1 MNVSLEGF
9 NSKTATFAAAADVKK
24 GDPVTFTSNY
34 TVGVAGSGV
43 AFCGVCVDVRDGYAT
58 VQLCGYC
65 RAKYSGS
72 APVVGYSLLAGDG
85 SANVKTM
92 SIKLEK
98 VLYTTGKSFTQALEE
113 LDPSENYIGTELE
126 GLDAYQRQLKRFS
139 IRVSGKGSDR
149 VEKFFKTS
157 DSAALFPEY
166 ISRAV
171 NAGIEENDLLQKI
184 VATTTNV
191 EALDYRT
198 ITSVP
203 SDDEKSLKIVGEG
216 ASIPETQI
224 KTQENLVRL
233 HKRGRMLVASYEAI
247 RFQRLDLFTVTL
259 RQIGAYIAKAQLK
272 DAVDVLMNGDGNG
285 NAITTKSVATEGT
298 LAYSDLVDFWNS
310 FDPYT
315 LNCIIASPSMTAH
328 ILKLSEMRDAAAGLS
343 FHSTGNLVTPFGA
356 ELVKSS
362 AVEADKLIGL
372 DRTCALELVSAGG
385 VTTEF
390 DKLIDRQLERAAI
403 TSIAG
408 FAKIYTPASKALSL

>member
-1 MNVSLEGF
+1 MAVYEN
-9 NSKTATFAAAADVKK
+9 
-24 GDPVTFTSNY
+24 
-34 TVGVAGSGV
+34 
-43 AFCGVCVDVRDGYAT
+43 
-58 VQLCGYC
+58 
-65 RAKYSGS
+65 
-72 APVVGYSLLAGDG
+72 
-85 SANVKTM
+85 
-92 SIKLEK
+92 IKLEK
-98 VLYTTGKSFTQALEE
+98 GLYTTGKSFTEALEE

-139 IRVSGKGSDR
+139 IKVSGKGSDR

-171 NAGIEENDLLQKI
+171 RAGIDENNLLDKI

-203 SDDEKSLKIVGEG
+203 SEEEKALALVNEGE
-216 ASIPETQI
+216 AIPETQV
-224 KTQENLVRL
+224 KTQENLVKL

-259 RQIGAYIAKAQLK
+259 RQIGAYIAKTQLK
-272 DAVDVLMNGDGNG
+272 DAVDVLMNGDGND
-285 NAITTKSVATEGT
+285 NAITTSTVAAEGT
-298 LAYSDLVDFWNS
+298 LAYGDLVDFWNS

-315 LNCIIASPSMTAH
+315 LNCIIASPSMASQ
-328 ILKLSEMRDAAAGLS
+328 ILKLSEMRDATAGLN

-362 AVEADKLIGL
+362 AVAENKLIGL
-372 DRTCALELVSAGG
+372 DRTCALELVTAGG
-385 VTTEF
+385 VITEF

>member
-1 MNVSLEGF
+1 MAVYEN
-9 NSKTATFAAAADVKK
+9 
-24 GDPVTFTSNY
+24 
-34 TVGVAGSGV
+34 
-43 AFCGVCVDVRDGYAT
+43 
-58 VQLCGYC
+58 
-65 RAKYSGS
+65 
-72 APVVGYSLLAGDG
+72 
-85 SANVKTM
+85 
-92 SIKLEK
+92 IKLEK
-98 VLYTTGKSFTQALEE
+98 GLYTTGKSFTEALEA

-139 IRVSGKGSDR
+139 IKVSGKGSDR

-171 NAGIEENDLLQKI
+171 RAGIDENNLLDKI

-203 SDDEKSLKIVGEG
+203 SEEDKTLVLVNEGE
-216 ASIPETQI
+216 AIPETQV
-224 KTQENLVRL
+224 KTQENLVKL

-272 DAVDVLMNGDGNG
+272 DAVDVLMNGDGND
-285 NAITTKSVATEGT
+285 NAIAVSTVAAEGT
-298 LAYSDLVDFWNS
+298 LAYGDLVDFWNS

-315 LNCIIASPSMTAH
+315 LNCIIASPSMASK
-328 ILKLSEMRDAAAGLS
+328 ILKLSEMRDAAAGLN

-362 AVEADKLIGL
+362 AVAENKLIGL
-372 DRTCALELVSAGG
+372 DRTCALELVTAGG

>member
-1 MNVSLEGF
+1 MAVYEN
-9 NSKTATFAAAADVKK
+9 
-24 GDPVTFTSNY
+24 
-34 TVGVAGSGV
+34 
-43 AFCGVCVDVRDGYAT
+43 
-58 VQLCGYC
+58 
-65 RAKYSGS
+65 
-72 APVVGYSLLAGDG
+72 
-85 SANVKTM
+85 
-92 SIKLEK
+92 IKLEK
-98 VLYTTGKSFTQALEE
+98 GLYTTGKSFTEALEE

-139 IRVSGKGSDR
+139 IKVSGKGSDR

-171 NAGIEENDLLQKI
+171 RAGIDENNLLDKI

-203 SDDEKSLKIVGEG
+203 SEEDKTLVLVNEGE
-216 ASIPETQI
+216 AIPETQV
-224 KTQENLVRL
+224 KTQENLVKL

-272 DAVDVLMNGDGNG
+272 DAVDVLMNGDGND
-285 NAITTKSVATEGT
+285 NAITASTVAAEGT
-298 LAYSDLVDFWNS
+298 LAYGDLVDFWNS

-315 LNCIIASPSMTAH
+315 LNCIIASPSMASK
-328 ILKLSEMRDAAAGLS
+328 ILKLSEMRDAAAGLN

-362 AVEADKLIGL
+362 AVAENKLIGL
-372 DRTCALELVSAGG
+372 DRTCALELVTAGG